1 MTEEDKLTLLQ
12 LLRAYH
18 KEEKEKT
25 QGLVEL
31 KVCEEAA
38 EVLMQD
44 LQSLPTEPEEMDLL
58 MCLVQKHMQND
69 VFFVPWLH
77 KLWGR
82 KRKLLKY
89 QEEFLRWL
97 GFIK

>member
-58 MCLVQKHMQND
+58 MCLVQKHMQKAQ
-69 VFFVPWLH
+69 LQ
-77 KLWGR
+77 R
-82 KRKLLKY
+82 RCLL
-89 QEEFLRWL
+89 LRVKDCVSW
-97 GFIK
+97 